1 MRVLAALGLLVAAV
15 AAFEVPH
22 TYPKLVFEPRQE
34 YTYKYRSAVSLSV
47 PLKAPHATG
56 EELYGYLKVIV
67 TAADPVAK
75 TARLFVQLL
84 NVTTA
89 VYDKEVHDHT
99 APIPG
104 LYHTPL
110 EHFLEHLAKPV
121 IFNVEQLKVVT
132 IEVREELP
140 EPVVNLYRGVASVLS
155 FSEPLTTAVPFSK
168 VTPVAPEDEVVVYKV
183 FEHDLV
189 GNCETTYH
197 LLSDVHD
204 LSVLNLTKTKNY
216 HKCLGYTSV
225 FHHVDYEYQGC
236 PHVCPVHKPTL
247 PYEPVEPEYT
257 HYVDP
262 YGAGGLREDYQ
273 KNDVGDSFLTVKYNV
288 SLYEEYGLLESVH
301 AVDKKVLLTGKQ
313 QLVATSVMSLEL
325 LFKESALRVADYEQ
339 REEVSDYVKTYTN
352 LTYAYPDQ
360 HYVTYGPALE
370 LEHLS
375 LWGPID
381 RKEAMVAV
389 RVLIS
394 RLAELIALDDLE
406 VKDDYADLIV
416 QLLTVVNALHEE
428 DFYQLLD
435 TVVSLEK
442 VNEVS
447 EKEYLERKVLLDALS
462 LAGTDDAAKTVLRL
476 LYEDKLTLVEAMH
489 VLTALQTSLVK
500 PGAEV
505 LDKLL
510 ELCVSDKYVE
520 NRLLFSTS
528 CLALA
533 KTVSKHC
540 TKEHFTHVS
549 SEFKR
554 NIMVKNAMKIRS
566 RQQYSSEEYDE
577 ETLAEYKEVP
587 QYDLSVTCTL
597 EDYAKYVRA
606 VVEKLEKSKEF
617 HVVTV
622 LVHTLSKLRHPEAL
636 KALVPLALGKHPLC
650 TLTLGTESESEACQ
664 YLRLVTLH
672 SLKHSVVTYPA
683 VLQPVLQTVYFDK
696 DEDYE
701 LRSVALSLLLL
712 TSPPEPVLA
721 RVVLEL
727 PREKS
732 LQVAAYTYHTLVA
745 FANHTLPCYLPTAHR
760 LKNLLPVLERK
771 EFGLHYSSLN
781 ILTAYSEETGLGLHG
796 YLGLVKGNTSFL
808 PRSLFTGVEF
818 TKGPYT
824 SPLFELSVV
833 TKGLH
838 ELRKFLLEDATL
850 SLLANAFQ
858 RVRRS
863 LGVKMGETFQPLDVL
878 LDMLDQQFK
887 YDTETIVEEPK
898 VVLETAFLG
907 TDLFLPIDKYFVKEL
922 LTKGAEYVR
931 EKWVHPVNA
940 RYVQLRLPFTYRKVV
955 PTVVGYPVALTTRYP
970 TVVSLSLK
978 DFKLR
983 YQPNPK
989 TLVPSILAVSA
1000 LVQPTVYTT
1009 AVSSAVT
1016 VTPFTKLVTAVRV
1029 IEKTRFTYPHDLS
1042 LQFSGVNHTL
1052 AFTFRPRYTKLFTH
1066 ETKTMTYTTPAFF
1079 FTAPQRSVLA
1089 TMSVLATQ
1097 SKPFEYKKVFGHKH
1111 LGVGLEVSGL
1121 TAYPEKCPLY
1131 KLNKPKELVKSLVE
1145 AVVNPFAVSRKWTVR
1160 LVRNP
1165 HAPVDEYKLALR
1177 FTTTLN
1183 GTDPADYVKE
1193 VRPKYRVLPQY
1204 PTARHTYPEDLKTPV
1219 YEELYEKFAG
1229 EYPPELEHHEVLHK
1243 VVEATNLVS
1252 YPKAENVKPFLVN
1265 VTNTTYAYGV
1275 EFVLTALGPLVPKTV
1290 SGYFVYGTTF
1300 DKTLHLSQLY
1310 VNKVDSEY
1318 ETKVHTALL
1327 KSPKPSPFKTY
1338 AEDRERQYLYVTS
1351 KAEVLHHVYGPL
1363 KYSFEFEAT
1372 PSPVQ
1377 LEEHSLLSTEGA
1389 VKKYHKTAAKKHH
1402 YEQDNEPRRMRSRLY
1417 NKKVMDDDYVQYR
1430 GRTLQRKP
1438 VHQQYDDDYY
1448 HPRTRRAFVD
1458 YDEHVYD
1465 HSKRSKYHDLPNVD
1479 AYSVL
1484 PVYLP
1489 WFYEKCYDDTLLGQE
1504 LTSYACKKTFW
1515 HEHRL
1520 DKFVLKVTLPTE
1532 VPSKLLNVTHKL
1544 YQTAKVFFYD
1554 KLTTEYVESPVVS
1567 KGEFLV
1573 EAVLEDLFTGVTV
1586 ANVTVHTPYYEKAVF
1601 TRMPWLK
1608 FLRPT
1613 VAQSF
1618 FGQLASVVKK
1628 GHPVPTCHVTPY
1640 YVKTFDNVSV
1650 PLESLKKDVPH
1661 VLLRHAVDEPEFYV
1675 LFEQKSEE
1683 DQVLRVILK
1692 NQTLITLTPP
1702 KDQQT
1707 YHVEVNGTLL
1717 TVEPLKSHVLQ
1728 YYFNYT
1734 SQVLLYVT
1742 AHKDVAPTLWLKVV
1756 DSGLVLAYNGSSVV
1770 VHVQWPKYNG
1780 AMSGLCGDNNK
1791 EHQHEF
1797 VTPEKCVL
1805 TEAEDFVNA
1814 HSFEYSKTLK
1824 GLVFCPPGVTPKV
1837 GTPFVT
1843 RPQTIMSKI
1852 RGSKNVKGRR
1862 IQLQK
1867 DDVVEEVFGA
1877 DVEGV
1882 TERRKVLYESGKTC
1896 VSLVKVPACK
1906 RGFKLAQ
1913 TEKREVEFVCFEKD
1927 HPQLK
1932 KMLKDIQGK
1941 RDLTLEVDPT
1951 FTKAVDVPVTC
1962 VPKKI

>member
-22 TYPKLVFEPRQE
+22 AYPKLVFEPRQE
-34 YTYKYRSAVSLSV
+34 YTYRYRSAVSLSV

-56 EELYGYLKVIV
+56 EEVYGYLKVIV

-84 NVTTA
+84 NVTSA

-99 APIPG
+99 APVPG
-104 LYHTPL
+104 LYHAPL
-110 EHFLEHLAKPV
+110 EHFLEHFAKPV
-121 IFNVEQLKVVT
+121 VFTVEHLKVVS
-132 IEVREELP
+132 IEAPEELP
-140 EPVVNLYRGVASVLS
+140 EPVVNLYRGLASVLS
-155 FSEPLTTAVPFSK
+155 FSEPLTVPVPFSK
-168 VTPVAPEDEVVVYKV
+168 VTPVSTEDEVVVYKV

-197 LLSDVHD
+197 VLSDVHD

-216 HKCLGYTSV
+216 HKCLGYTAV
-225 FHHVDYEYQGC
+225 FHHADYEYQAC
-236 PHVCPVHKPTL
+236 PQVCPVHKPTL
-247 PYEPVEPEYT
+247 AYEHVEPEYT
-257 HYVDP
+257 QYLDP
-262 YGAGGLREDYQ
+262 YGAGGLKEDYQ
-273 KNDVGDSFLTVKYNV
+273 KNDFGDSFLTVKYNV
-288 SLYEEYGLLESVH
+288 SVHEEYGVLESVH
-301 AVDKKVLLTGKQ
+301 AVDKKVLVTGKQ

-325 LFKESALRVADYEQ
+325 LFKESALRTAD
-339 REEVSDYVKTYTN
+339 VPVTTVKTYNN

-360 HYVTYGPALE
+360 HYVAYGPALE

-389 RVLIS
+389 RVLVS
-394 RLAELIALDDLE
+394 RLAELIAFDDLE

-416 QLLTVVNALHEE
+416 QLLTVVNALTEE
-428 DFYQLLD
+428 DLYDLLQ
-435 TVVSLEK
+435 TVVPLER

-447 EKEYLERKVLLDALS
+447 EKEYLERKVLLDGLS
-462 LAGTDDAAKTVLRL
+462 LAGTDSAAKTVLRL
-476 LYEDKLTLVEAMH
+476 LFEDKLTLVEALH
-489 VLTALQTSLVK
+489 VLTSLQTSLVK
-500 PGAEV
+500 PSTEV

-510 ELCVSDKYVE
+510 ELCVSEKYVE

-533 KTVSKHC
+533 KSVSKHC
-540 TKEHFTHVS
+540 TKHHVVPVNT
-549 SEFKR
+549 EFKR

-566 RQQYSSEEYDE
+566 SRQHYSSEEYDE
-577 ETLAEYKEVP
+577 ETVPEYKDVP
-587 QYDLSVTCTL
+587 QYDLPVTCTL
-597 EDYAKYVRA
+597 QDYVKYVKA
-606 VVEKLEKSKEF
+606 VVEKLEQAKEF

-650 TLTLGTESESEACQ
+650 KLTLDTEDESEACQ

-672 SLKHSVVTYPA
+672 SLKHSVITHPA

-712 TSPPEPVLA
+712 SSPPEPVLA
-721 RVVLEL
+721 RVLLEL

-732 LQVAAYTYHTLVA
+732 LQVAAYTYHTLLA
-745 FANHTLPCYLPTAHR
+745 FANHTLPCFKATAYR
-760 LKNLLPVLERK
+760 LKSLLPALERK
-771 EFGLHYSSLN
+771 EFGLHYSSLR

-796 YLGLVKGNTSFL
+796 YLGLVQSNTTFL
-808 PRSLFTGVEF
+808 PRSFFTGVEF

-824 SPLFELSVV
+824 SPLVEFSVV
-833 TKGLH
+833 SKGL
-838 ELRKFLLEDATL
+838 LSLQKYLFTEDGPV
-850 SLLANAFQ
+850 SLLADAFQ

-863 LGVKMGETFQPLDVL
+863 LGMKLGETYQQLDVL
-878 LDMLDQQFK
+878 LDMLDQQFNF
-887 YDTETIVEEPK
+887 DTKALLEEPK
-898 VVLETAFLG
+898 VVLETTLLG
-907 TDLFLPIDKYFVKEL
+907 TDLFLPVDKYFVKEL

-978 DFKLR
+978 DFKIR

-989 TLVPSILAVSA
+989 TLLPTLLAVSA

-1029 IEKTRFTYPHDLS
+1029 IEKTRFTHPHDLS
-1042 LQFSGVNHTL
+1042 LQFSSVNHTL

-1097 SKPFEYKKVFGHKH
+1097 SKPFEYKKVFGYKH
-1111 LGVGLEVSGL
+1111 LGVGLEVTGL
-1121 TAYPEKCPLY
+1121 TSEPEYNPLY
-1131 KLNKPKELVKSLVE
+1131 KLNKPKLLLKSLVE
-1145 AVVNPFAVSRKWTVR
+1145 AVVNPWAVSRKWEVR
-1160 LVRNP
+1160 VVRNP
-1165 HAPVDEYKLALR
+1165 HAPVDEYKVALR
-1177 FTTTLN
+1177 FSTTLN

-1193 VRPKYRVLPQY
+1193 VRPKYRVLPLY

-1219 YEELYEKFAG
+1219 YEELYEKATG
-1229 EYPPELEHHEVLHK
+1229 VYPPVLEHHEVLHK

-1252 YPKAENVKPFLVN
+1252 YPKAENVKPYLVN
-1265 VTNTTYAYGV
+1265 VTNTTYAVGL
-1275 EFVLTALGPLVPKTV
+1275 EFVVSALGPRAPLAV
-1290 SGYFVYGTTF
+1290 SGHFVYGVSFDHTF
-1300 DKTLHLSQLY
+1300 HLSQLY
-1310 VNKVDSEY
+1310 VKKVDSEY
-1318 ETKVHTALL
+1318 ETKVHSALL

-1338 AEDRERQYLYVTS
+1338 AEEREKQYLYATT
-1351 KAEVLHHVYGPL
+1351 KAEVFHHVYGPL
-1363 KYSFEFEAT
+1363 KYSFELEAT

-1377 LEEHSLLSTEGA
+1377 LEELALLSTEGA
-1389 VKKYHKTAAKKHH
+1389 VKKYHKTATKKHH
-1402 YEQDNEPRRMRSRLY
+1402 YEHDYDVPRSRLY
-1417 NKKVMDDDYVQYR
+1417 HEKKTTDDDLEYELSRSIIPSKDPTNKREPWPQMR
-1430 GRTLQRKP
+1430 AK
-1438 VHQQYDDDYY
+1438 
-1448 HPRTRRAFVD
+1448 RAFVD
-1458 YDEHVYD
+1458 YDEDVLRKNRPYNQ
-1465 HSKRSKYHDLPNVD
+1465 RELPNVG

-1489 WFYEKCYDDTLLGQE
+1489 WYYEKCEEHTLLGQQ
-1504 LTSYACKKTFW
+1504 LTSYACKKTYL

-1520 DKFVLKVTLPTE
+1520 DKFVVKVTLPTE
-1532 VPSKLLNVTHKL
+1532 VPSPLLNVTHKL
-1544 YQTAKVFFYD
+1544 YQTAKVFFYN

-1613 VAQSF
+1613 VGQSF
-1618 FGQLASVVKK
+1618 LSQLATVVKK
-1628 GHPVPTCHVTPY
+1628 GYPAPTCLVSPY
-1640 YVKTFDNVSV
+1640 YLQTFDNVSV
-1650 PLESLKKDVPH
+1650 PLETLKKDVPY

-1675 LFEQKSEE
+1675 LLEQKSEE
-1683 DQVLRVILK
+1683 VQELRVVLK
-1692 NQTLITLTPP
+1692 NQTLVKLTPP

-1707 YHVEVNGTLL
+1707 YEVEVNGTLL

-1742 AHKDVAPTLWLKVV
+1742 AHKNAAPTLWLKVV
-1756 DSGLVLAYNGSSVV
+1756 DSGLVLAYNGSSVI
-1770 VHVQWPKYNG
+1770 VQVLWPKYNG
-1780 AMSGLCGDNNK
+1780 ALSGLCGDNNK

-1797 VTPEKCVL
+1797 VTPEKCVV
-1805 TEAEDFVNA
+1805 TEVEDFVNSY
-1814 HSFEYSKTLK
+1814 SFEYEKTLK
-1824 GLVFCPPGVTPKV
+1824 GLVFCPLGVTPKV
-1837 GTPFVT
+1837 GTPYVS
-1843 RPQTIMSKI
+1843 RPQGILSKI
-1852 RGSKNVKGRR
+1852 RGSKNAKNRR
-1862 IQLQK
+1862 VQMERIPKEEDYL
-1867 DDVVEEVFGA
+1867 EVFGA
-1877 DVEGV
+1877 DVEGL
-1882 TERRKVLYESGKTC
+1882 TERRKVIYESGKTC
-1896 VSLVKVPACK
+1896 VSTVKFPACK
-1906 RGFKLAQ
+1906 RGYKPSQ
-1913 TEKREVEFVCFEKD
+1913 TEKRDVEFVCFEKE
-1927 HPQLK
+1927 HPKLK

-1941 RDLTLEVDPT
+1941 RDMTLEVDPT